1 MKGRFTS
8 KEICDIVCNR
18 CIYMIVYVF
27 NSNLHNQKQ
36 FVAYNIV

>member
-1 MKGRFTS
+1 M
-8 KEICDIVCNR
+8 VNR
-18 CIYMIVYVF
+18 YIYMIDYVF